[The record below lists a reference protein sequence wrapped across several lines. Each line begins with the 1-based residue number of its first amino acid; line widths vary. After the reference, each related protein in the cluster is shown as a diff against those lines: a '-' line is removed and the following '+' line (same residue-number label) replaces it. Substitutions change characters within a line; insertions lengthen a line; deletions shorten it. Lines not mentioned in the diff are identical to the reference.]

1 MAAGRALVRAMSA
14 AALSMASSVIAS
26 RSHSERLS
34 RLSAAEVTSDELAA
48 LAAPTTALVS
58 RSMTM
63 ATTVV
68 EPMSSA
74 R

>member
-1 MAAGRALVRAMSA
+1 MAN
-14 AALSMASSVIAS
+14 SVIAS
-26 RSHSERLS
+26 RSHSERLM
-34 RLSAAEVTSDELAA
+34 RLSAAEVVSDELAA

-68 EPMSSA
+68 EPISSA